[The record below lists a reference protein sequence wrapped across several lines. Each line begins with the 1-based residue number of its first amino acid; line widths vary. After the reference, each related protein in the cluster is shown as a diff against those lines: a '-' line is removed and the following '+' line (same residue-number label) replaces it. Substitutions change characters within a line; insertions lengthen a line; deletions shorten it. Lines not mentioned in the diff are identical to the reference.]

1 MSKTFLPQRLEKPL
15 TDKFH
20 SVDEHSE
27 ELYQFLSENLD
38 SGGRPTLDDIN
49 FVRTTDKYGRNIFRR
64 TLADYIT
71 REKPD
76 FPYKTWTEE
85 QVTNNFISTRY
96 NMRNLII
103 RARYLRHNMEDL
115 IRPQLSNSVFGNF
128 YFDRIDI

>member
-27 ELYQFLSENLD
+27 ELYQFLSNNLD

-76 FPYKTWTEE
+76 FPFKTWMD
-85 QVTNNFISTRY
+85 FAISASVSESRLAETSSR
-96 NMRNLII
+96 IKSFGKI
-103 RARYLRHNMEDL
+103 KIARASANRC
-115 IRPQLSNSVFGNF
+115 F
-128 YFDRIDI
+128 

>member
-85 QVTNNFISTRY
+85 QVTNKFHKLKMYDWTKWITKRSKEDVLEKY
-96 NMRNLII
+96 N
-103 RARYLRHNMEDL
+103 D
-115 IRPQLSNSVFGNF
+115 
-128 YFDRIDI
+128 